1 MENWNIINYRKQLE
15 RDEPKT
21 DLFSDTLFAKIEKK
35 KRGATSPESEI
46 REHIAKLIYPEMDL
60 KKAIK
65 VVCGRTRGWTHQEMF
80 DAYNAASKWKTNSL
94 ALMKKLIRI
103 KNEEIKKQL
112 STN

>member
-1 MENWNIINYRKQLE
+1 MINWHLENTKRQLE

-46 REHIAKLIYPEMDL
+46 RDLISQMLSRPFRQISGLTKGWTVDEMYVTYNKAKSFKANPPALLWKLIKE
-60 KKAIK
+60 
-65 VVCGRTRGWTHQEMF
+65 
-80 DAYNAASKWKTNSL
+80 
-94 ALMKKLIRI
+94 
-103 KNEEIKKQL
+103 KNLEIKKQL

>member
-1 MENWNIINYRKQLE
+1 MTNWHLENVKKQIE

-46 REHIAKLIYPEMDL
+46 RDLISQMLSRPFRQISGLTKGWTVDEMYVTYNKAKSFKANPPALLWKLIKE
-60 KKAIK
+60 
-65 VVCGRTRGWTHQEMF
+65 
-80 DAYNAASKWKTNSL
+80 
-94 ALMKKLIRI
+94 
-103 KNEEIKKQL
+103 KNLEIKKQL